1 MMTLLNNCSKKPV
14 RRGLLTCLIN
24 MPSRIL
30 LTITSGVRDE
40 YCLCCCLYRGIA
52 HTYIAREKLIKGC
65 ESAGATISK
74 SKLRKPLVL
83 RMKLT
88 AEDIDAAD
96 VVILAIDVKIKGEER
111 FKNKRIVRVKT
122 EVVIKSPIQF
132 IEKVEKSLANA

>member
-1 MMTLLNNCSKKPV
+1 MNIVCVAACTA
-14 RRGLLTCLIN
+14 
-24 MPSRIL
+24 
-30 LTITSGVRDE
+30 
-40 YCLCCCLYRGIA
+40 GIA
-52 HTYIAREKLIKGC
+52 HTYIARNILNKGEKAQGHKVKVETQG
-65 ESAGATISK
+65 TIGTENE
-74 SKLRKPLVL
+74 LA
-83 RMKLT
+83 